1 MRDLFKMLSPQ
12 SIAIIGASN
21 KPGSVGNELVKR
33 AVEAKFKGKI
43 YPINLHEDKIEG
55 LKCYSNVGKV
65 PNLIDLAIIA
75 VPAAVV
81 LGVLQECAQ
90 KNIGNVAII
99 SSGFSE
105 TGKNSQGALL
115 EQQIAEFALKKKIN
129 LLGPNCLGVI
139 NTAKTINL
147 NACFAPLQPNK
158 GSIGF
163 ATQSGALASGIIN
176 LLPIMQTGF
185 AQMISLGNQC
195 QIDAVDVLANWEK
208 DDNVKQVAMYL
219 ESIPNLDKFRQV
231 ASRVVKK
238 KPVIVLKSG
247 TSKRGSLASASHTGH
262 LAGDDQTTSG
272 VLESAGVIRE
282 TSIEDMFNV
291 ARVFNSCPLP
301 RGNRLAI
308 LTNAGGPGILATD
321 CAEKCNIPLAD
332 LDEKTQKKLRNV
344 LASQASVANP
354 VDVIADATADQYKAA
369 ADILLNASEVDILF
383 VIYLYI
389 AGKNDVTISQ
399 HLDTLRKKYPNKP
412 IVSVFM
418 TTQNYPNEIKSVLPS
433 YDIPTFNFVD
443 SAMHCVMRLVE
454 RAKYLSSLRNPT
466 PTFKTSPNKVVDVL
480 AHAQEH
486 QIENLSTL
494 QSLKIFQAYGLPI
507 PQFGS
512 ATTLADAKKLA
523 KQIGYPIVLKI
534 SSIAV
539 THKSDIGGVITN
551 IKTEEELTLKW
562 QELVAKLKANNL
574 LSSLDG
580 IVVMQQVKG
589 SSRELVA
596 GVIQKNGL
604 HHMMFGLGGIFIEAL
619 SEIAFRP
626 CPMSINDV
634 DSIIQ
639 STKAKNII
647 GNVRGLKAVK
657 LDKLR
662 ECLLR
667 LNQLISDFPQ
677 IVELDANPIMIDEN
691 GELCIVDARI
701 TI

>member
-12 SIAIIGASN
+12 TVAIIGASN

-33 AVEAKFKGKI
+33 AIEAKFKGKI
-43 YPINLHEDKIEG
+43 YPINLHEEKIEG
-55 LKCYSNVGKV
+55 LKCYSNVSKV

-81 LGVLQECAQ
+81 MNVLEECAL
-90 KNIGNVAII
+90 KSVGNVAII

-105 TGKNSQGALL
+105 KGAKSDGAML
-115 EQQIAEFALKKKIN
+115 EEQIAEFAQKKKIN
-129 LLGPNCLGVI
+129 VLGPNCLGII
-139 NTAKTINL
+139 NTAKNVSL
-147 NACFAPLQPNK
+147 NVCFAPLQPTN

-176 LLPIMQTGF
+176 LLPSLHTGF

-208 DDNVKQVAMYL
+208 DENIKQITMYL

-231 ASRVVKK
+231 ATKVVKK

-247 TSKRGSLASASHTGH
+247 ISKRGSQASVSHTGH
-262 LAGDDQTTSG
+262 LAGNDAITDG
-272 VLESAGVIRE
+272 VLMSSGVIRE
-282 TSIEDMFNV
+282 NSIEDMFNV

-301 RGNRLAI
+301 RGNRIAI

-332 LDEKTQKKLRNV
+332 LSERTQKKLRAV
-344 LASQASVANP
+344 LAPQASVANP
-354 VDVIADATADQYKAA
+354 VDVIADATAEQYQTA
-369 ADILLNASEVDILF
+369 ADILLSAPEVDILF

-389 AGKNDVTISQ
+389 AGKNDITISK
-399 HLDTLRKKYPNKP
+399 HLDSLKKKYPNKP

-418 TTQNYPNEIKSVLPS
+418 TTQNYDNEIKSVLPN

-443 SAMHCVMRLVE
+443 PAMHCVMRLVD
-454 RAKYLSSLRNPT
+454 RARYLSTLRVPT
-466 PTFKTSPNKVVDVL
+466 PEFKTSPAKVVDVL

-486 QIENLSTL
+486 QISNLSTL
-494 QSLKIFQAYGLPI
+494 QSLRVFQAYGLPV
-507 PQFGS
+507 PLFGS
-512 ATTLADAKKLA
+512 ATNLTEAKKLA
-523 KQIGYPIVLKI
+523 KQIGYPVVLKI

-551 IKTEEELTLKW
+551 IKTEEELSSKW
-562 QELVAKLKANNL
+562 QELTAKLKAANL
-574 LSSLDG
+574 LNSLDG

-596 GVIQKNGL
+596 GIVQKNGL
-604 HHMMFGLGGIFIEAL
+604 HHLMFGLGGIFVEAL

-626 CPMSINDV
+626 CPLSIRDAN
-634 DSIIQ
+634 SLIQ
-639 STKAKNII
+639 ATKARNII
-647 GNVRGLKAVK
+647 GSIRGLKGVK
-657 LDKLR
+657 MDKLN

-667 LNQLISDFPQ
+667 LSQLITDFPQ
-677 IVELDANPIMIDEN
+677 IVELDANPIMISEN
-691 GELCIVDARI
+691 GEICIVDARI